1 MRSIPEIIAQN
12 ESKKYQMFLVR
23 SDIGLTQV
31 LFYLD
36 TRFKQQ
42 RYASYD
48 LRKTA
53 EHFNS

>member
-1 MRSIPEIIAQN
+1 
-12 ESKKYQMFLVR
+12 MFLRPVR
-23 SDIGLTQV
+23 YWFNTG

-48 LRKTA
+48 LKKTA
-53 EHFNS
+53 EHFNSRTYT